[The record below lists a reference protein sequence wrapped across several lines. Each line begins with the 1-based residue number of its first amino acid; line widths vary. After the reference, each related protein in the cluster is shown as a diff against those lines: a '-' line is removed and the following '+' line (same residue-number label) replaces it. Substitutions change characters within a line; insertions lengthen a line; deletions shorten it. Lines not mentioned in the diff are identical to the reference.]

1 MEMPDRRQSGAVL
14 VLALIFLL
22 IGSFVVI
29 PLAGLATTNLQATAP
44 FITERQ
50 LEYAADGAMD
60 LAIETVRY
68 SAMDGYAGGP
78 CGPITTTVNG
88 QTVTVDCTSETP
100 GASGAAGENGES
112 RYVSFVACPGG
123 DTSGCSGQSF
133 LSATADYSDFTP
145 TGVVQPGYAVRILTW
160 EVQSANS

>member
-1 MEMPDRRQSGAVL
+1 MEMPDRRQSGAIL

-68 SAMDGYAGGP
+68 SATQGYPGGT
-78 CGPITTTVNG
+78 CGSITTTLNG
-88 QTVTVDCTSETP
+88 QTVTVDCTSEAP
-100 GASGAAGENGES
+100 GTSGAAGEDDES

-123 DTSGCSGQSF
+123 DTSGCPGQSF
-133 LSATADYSDFTP
+133 LSATADYADFTP
-145 TGVVQPGYAVRILTW
+145 SGDVQVGYAVRILSW
-160 EVQSANS
+160 DVQSANF